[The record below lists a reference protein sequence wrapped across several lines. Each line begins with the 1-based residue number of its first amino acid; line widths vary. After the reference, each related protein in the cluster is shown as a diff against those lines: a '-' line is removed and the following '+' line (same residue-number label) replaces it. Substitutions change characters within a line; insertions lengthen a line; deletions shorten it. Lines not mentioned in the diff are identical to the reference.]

1 MKRQVNLW
9 NRHYFQVEWQN
20 VRSLSA
26 LLEKEENVF
35 TLSPVCRIQADQ
47 ELFKRTV
54 HLMVEDEVRL
64 LAWFSKLV
72 LILKTSTRDIIAN
85 TRAYFPVKPKF
96 FSDSFSEPT
105 SVFLYQYFVKF
116 SSFSVFIKTY
126 NGNILQIICLI
137 VEPSNY
143 FICK

>member
-1 MKRQVNLW
+1 MTKRKIFKRTFGQ
-9 NRHYFQVEWQN
+9 R
-20 VRSLSA
+20 R
-26 LLEKEENVF
+26 KIF
-35 TLSPVCRIQADQ
+35 TLSSMCRIRADQ
-47 ELFKRTV
+47 ELSKRTV

>member
-1 MKRQVNLW
+1 MTKRKIFKRTFGQ
-9 NRHYFQVEWQN
+9 RG
-20 VRSLSA
+20 
-26 LLEKEENVF
+26 KIF
-35 TLSPVCRIQADQ
+35 TLSSMCRIRADQ
-47 ELFKRTV
+47 ELSKRTV

-126 NGNILQIICLI
+126 NGNIFQIICLI